1 MINNIIQNRRTIP
14 LFDSDKAV
22 DQSILDAAIVA
33 ASWAPNHHLTEPWH
47 FYQLGPKKTA
57 QYIELL
63 YQVIDE
69 YKGRGL
75 AQKKKD
81 KAEKVPGWLVVTCD
95 TKANNNLM
103 LVENYAAV
111 CCAIQNL
118 MLVLWEAGVGTKWST
133 GIITRDDRFYDV
145 LEIDRAEQEIVGLIP
160 YGYPKKIPEP
170 RARKELAMILT
181 RTA

>member
-1 MINNIIQNRRTIP
+1 MINKTIQNRRTIP
-14 LFDSDKAV
+14 LFDTERSV
-22 DQSILDAAIVA
+22 DQSIVDQAIIA

-47 FYQLGPKKTA
+47 FYQLGPKKTE
-57 QYIELL
+57 QYIKLL

-69 YKGRGL
+69 YKGQGL
-75 AQKKKD
+75 AQKKKE
-81 KAEKVPGWLVVTCD
+81 KAESVPGWLVVTCELN
-95 TKANNNLM
+95 AENNLM

-145 LEIDRAEQEIVGLIP
+145 LEIDRKQQEIVGLIP

-170 RARKELAMILT
+170 RVRKGLSQILT
-181 RTA
+181 RTQ